1 MCEEILNR
9 LLCGNGE
16 KMLFRPTYYLKN
28 VFCIDEKFLEENGVK
43 ALVLDMDNTLS
54 MHGNPCAEGGVLD
67 WLAKMRELGV
77 KMRVVSNNTNKRV
90 KPLAEKLGLPY
101 TANGAKPLTF
111 GITRAMR
118 AMNAKKSETVVV
130 GDQIFTDVLAGNL
143 KGVRTVLVNPF
154 HLENKWTF
162 KLKRLLESIVFKR
175 DYSDLEWK

>member
-1 MCEEILNR
+1 
-9 LLCGNGE
+9 
-16 KMLFRPTYYLKN
+16 MLFRPTYYLKN
-28 VFCIDEKFLEENGVK
+28 VFCIDENFLKENDVE

-54 MHGNPCAEGGVLD
+54 MHGNPKPEDGVLE
-67 WLAKMRELGV
+67 WLAKMRGLGV

-90 KPLAEKLGLPY
+90 KPLADMLGLEF

-111 GITRAMR
+111 GITRAIK
-118 AMNAKKSETVVV
+118 AMSAEKSKTLVV

-162 KLKRLLESIVFKR
+162 KLKRFVESLVFKR